1 MNPRNERQSMKAK
14 TPFLAQDEAT
24 PCSTSETRP
33 FFPGGWLFGTV
44 LAVEPAHGL
53 LFLRSE
59 RKRKNEAIHWMA
71 ETQFSLDCHP
81 ASSADLRPGQRVR
94 IHCRFANHEWQA
106 DSIAIGSYD
115 QIQSRTL
122 PRLPE
127 RPIANE
133 RASI

>member
-1 MNPRNERQSMKAK
+1 MKAK
-14 TPFLAQDEAT
+14 TLSLAQPEAT
-24 PCSTSETRP
+24 SHSTPEGRP

-59 RKRKNEAIHWMA
+59 RKRRNEAIHWA
-71 ETQFSLDCHP
+71 SATQFSLDCHP

-106 DSIAIGSYD
+106 DSIAIEHYD
-115 QIQSRTL
+115 QIHFKV
-122 PRLPE
+122 PPPYAE
-127 RPIANE
+127 PPVINE
-133 RASI
+133 RATI

>member
-1 MNPRNERQSMKAK
+1 MKAK
-14 TPFLAQDEAT
+14 TSSLAQHEAT
-24 PCSTSETRP
+24 STSGSRP

-44 LAVEPAHGL
+44 LAVEPAHEL

-59 RKRKNEAIHWMA
+59 RKRRNEAIHWMSA
-71 ETQFSLDCHP
+71 TQFSIDCHP

-115 QIQSRTL
+115 PIQPGAL

-127 RPIANE
+127 QPRANE